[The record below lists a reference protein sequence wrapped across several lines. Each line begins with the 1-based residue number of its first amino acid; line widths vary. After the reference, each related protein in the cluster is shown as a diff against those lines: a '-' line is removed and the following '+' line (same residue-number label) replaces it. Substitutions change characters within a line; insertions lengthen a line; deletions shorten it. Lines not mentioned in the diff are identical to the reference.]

1 MAATV
6 SKRKEQ
12 EVTDT
17 VIETLSSLGLTAKQ
31 QDFVLYYL
39 DSGNVRQSYLKAFP
53 HTDKKLAS
61 VYGSKMLDK
70 DSIKSAMVKM
80 RKILAKTYDINAGQ
94 YVNHLIE
101 VANADIG
108 DYIQF
113 SEDEIPELDEA
124 GNQKFNADTGEPVV
138 RKVNK
143 MHLTNSSSVDTKSI
157 VSIKQGKDG
166 ISIQLADKDKA
177 WEKLAKF
184 FHWGEEKQDETKA
197 ENNII
202 SAINNKAGEVWEQE
216 DDNSDLEEA
225 LKDN

>member
-1 MAATV
+1 MSV
-6 SKRKEQ
+6 SIDKKKEK

-17 VIETLSSLGLTAKQ
+17 VIETLNDLGLTSKQ

-61 VYGSKMLDK
+61 VYGAKMLDK
-70 DSIKSAMVKM
+70 DSVKHAMIKM

-108 DYIQF
+108 DYIHF
-113 SEDEIPELDEA
+113 SEEEIPELDES
-124 GNQKFNADTGEPVV
+124 GNQKFNADTGEPIV
-138 RKVNK
+138 RKINK
-143 MHLTNSSSVDTKSI
+143 MHLTNSSNVDTKSI

-184 FHWGEEKQDETKA
+184 FHWGEEQKDSNVA

-202 SAINNKAGEVWEQE
+202 KAINNKATDVWDEA
-216 DDNSDLEEA
+216 DDESELKEA
-225 LKDN
+225 LRDE

>member
-1 MAATV
+1 
-6 SKRKEQ
+6 
-12 EVTDT
+12 
-17 VIETLSSLGLTAKQ
+17 
-31 QDFVLYYL
+31 
-39 DSGNVRQSYLKAFP
+39 
-53 HTDKKLAS
+53 
-61 VYGSKMLDK
+61 
-70 DSIKSAMVKM
+70 
-80 RKILAKTYDINAGQ
+80 
-94 YVNHLIE
+94 
-101 VANADIG
+101 
-108 DYIQF
+108 
-113 SEDEIPELDEA
+113 
-124 GNQKFNADTGEPVV
+124 
-138 RKVNK
+138 

-184 FHWGEEKQDETKA
+184 FRWGEEKQDETKA